1 MGIEC
6 SFNIYILFMFSIKT
20 LFSLAVGYF
29 INLVV
34 LLVYS
39 AQSYPIFAQ
48 QNYKTPR
55 EANGRIVCANCH
67 LAQKPVELDVPQAV
81 LPDTVFEAVV
91 QIPYDLQT
99 KQVLG
104 NGKSGQLNVGAVL
117 ILPSGFRLAPP
128 ERIPREIKRRVGNLY
143 FQPYSADQENILV
156 VIVVVGKYI
165 RMDLRV
171 IILSLLPL
179 RLV

>member
-6 SFNIYILFMFSIKT
+6 SFNIYILSMFSIKT

-29 INLVV
+29 INLMVM
-34 LLVYS
+34 LAYS

-81 LPDTVFEAVV
+81 LPNTVFEAIVN
-91 QIPYDLQT
+91 IPYDQQV

-104 NGKSGQLNVGAVL
+104 NGKSGELNVGAVL
-117 ILPSGFRLAPP
+117 LLPGGFQLAPP
-128 ERIPREIKRRVGNLY
+128 DRIPREMKSRVG
-143 FQPYSADQENILV
+143 
-156 VIVVVGKYI
+156 
-165 RMDLRV
+165 
-171 IILSLLPL
+171 
-179 RLV
+179 